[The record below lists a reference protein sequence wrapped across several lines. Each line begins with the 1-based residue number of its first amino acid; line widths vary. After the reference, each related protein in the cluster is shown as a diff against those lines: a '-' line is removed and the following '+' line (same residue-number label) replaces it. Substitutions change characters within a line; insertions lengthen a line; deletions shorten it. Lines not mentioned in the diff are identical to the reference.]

1 VFLPGHST
9 FLHQAQKPYFRE
21 DHFSG
26 GRPSALITLQIWR
39 NNSQLNSIFPKDWL
53 RGTRSQWANKRVGPS
68 MDREKLINKIRKDR
82 IEIVHIPSTYTDQ
95 DRRKI
100 IQDFSRKVE
109 GIKSTGESVLIFL
122 RP

>member
-1 VFLPGHST
+1 
-9 FLHQAQKPYFRE
+9 
-21 DHFSG
+21 
-26 GRPSALITLQIWR
+26 
-39 NNSQLNSIFPKDWL
+39 
-53 RGTRSQWANKRVGPS
+53 
-68 MDREKLINKIRKDR
+68 MDREKLISKIRKDR